1 MAIQAKSDRS
11 LRLVLSGASADVTLV
26 ITDAA
31 ERPVA
36 TMVVSPAQLRDIL
49 QSFGSILR
57 LVEGEAASGNLPVNA
72 PWQRTGFVVD
82 APAWRT
88 TQEPAT
94 GLVVM
99 SMEVAPG
106 TWWSF
111 TLPPDQAREL
121 GKRLAVSVGG
131 EAPIPAMSDPVV
143 AYEGQQAAWPAS
155 PPVGERPATAPAA
168 EPAATGA
175 PARAAPPEGA
185 EAPVPGGDAR

>member
-26 ITDAA
+26 ISDAA

-99 SMEVAPG
+99 SLEIAPG
-106 TWWSF
+106 AWWSF

-121 GKRLAVSVGG
+121 GKRLAVSVGA
-131 EAPIPAMSDPVV
+131 EAPVPAMAAPAAGFESRQEAAAV
-143 AYEGQQAAWPAS
+143 AEG
-155 PPVGERPATAPAA
+155 PATAPVA
-168 EPAATGA
+168 EWAATGA